1 MLSFVMDDPDFE
13 SDSDTPRR
21 VDEFPIREDLSDV
34 TDEDAGPAQPPPP
47 RQPPVPSFR
56 VKNDADLFGLG
67 LEETGRKT
75 SSSEDKEGR
84 PSSKEKEKKKK
95 KKGREE
101 EEKAAKKRSKH
112 KKGKEKE
119 EGREE
124 RRRRPRGQR
133 SALDELEAFLGG
145 GAPAGHGGG
154 GDYEEL

>member
-1 MLSFVMDDPDFE
+1 MARTGEGPSDPGQRLRYCSHWHLVE
-13 SDSDTPRR
+13 MEPLP
-21 VDEFPIREDLSDV
+21 PIL
-34 TDEDAGPAQPPPP
+34 AGSQVGELTQRPA
-47 RQPPVPSFR
+47 V
-56 VKNDADLFGLG
+56 
-67 LEETGRKT
+67 
-75 SSSEDKEGR
+75 SSPADKEGR

-95 KKGREE
+95 KGREVSTSQCRPGLRWALVARRPSDAALCPQE

-112 KKGKEKE
+112 KKGKDKE
-119 EGREE
+119 EGRED